1 MAKGRESLLKAARKK
16 KTESLPIR
24 LSADFSAETMQARR
38 EWHDLK
44 PRVLCPARLPFRTER
59 EIKNFSDK
67 QKLKEFISTKL
78 TCKRNIDGSSLNG

>member
-67 QKLKEFISTKL
+67 QKLKDFI
-78 TCKRNIDGSSLNG
+78 NIKPTLKEMLVGFL

>member
-16 KTESLPIR
+16 KTESLPRR

-67 QKLKEFISTKL
+67 HKLKDFI
-78 TCKRNIDGSSLNG
+78 NIKPTLKEMLVGFL

>member
-24 LSADFSAETMQARR
+24 LSADFSAETLQARR

-67 QKLKEFISTKL
+67 QKLKDFI
-78 TCKRNIDGSSLNG
+78 NIKPTLKEMLVGFL